1 MLSDDLMVF
10 TNKGFKQLKML
21 DIGDKVLSFTGLW
34 VRVLN
39 IGERGYCD
47 KIVYYSTGDC
57 VICSDDKNIIYN
69 HKLKIGY
76 SEEPLKDIADKI
88 NYDKFG
94 LYCTYPFKGYKQL
107 PGKLIHKDLHELYRL
122 GFRGDMIPKDIEKY
136 GHDERMNIIAGIFD
150 SARSVRCDDFV
161 LVNCGTSL
169 EYLTK
174 FISLIRSFGYGAQ
187 IIFGKE
193 MRVKVYVSKTFGEL
207 PQKVLTPPIPYVDT
221 LDKVFIEKVEET
233 FAIPG
238 RKIYVERNSP
248 ILVGYG
254 FIPIRP

>member
-1 MLSDDLMVF
+1 MAIIYRSDY
-10 TNKGFKQLKML
+10 N
-21 DIGDKVLSFTGLW
+21 IGDLSWLDGIISGVDIPLYSDMKGMIKYCVSHFIKNEMGYDDNKPSIIDILYLPFVEEI
-34 VRVLN
+34 VRNYQNEAHHDCPYLN
-39 IGERGYCD
+39 FE
-47 KIVYYSTGDC
+47 VFETT
-57 VICSDDKNIIYN
+57 
-69 HKLKIGY
+69 
-76 SEEPLKDIADKI
+76 
-88 NYDKFG
+88 F
-94 LYCTYPFKGYKQL
+94 
-107 PGKLIHKDLHELYRL
+107 
-122 GFRGDMIPKDIEKY
+122 KDIEKY

-238 RKIYVERNSP
+238 RKIYVERNCP